1 MMLKFLIGFLFVCT
15 RKVIGVLMDYSKI
28 ISNKLQGMECSG
40 IRKFFDIVN
49 KTDGVISLGVGEPD
63 FKTPYKIRN
72 KVISVLKDEQIKY
85 TSNKGNID
93 LLSGISK
100 YLASRINVSYDSNHE
115 IMATVGGSEAIDLT
129 VRSLINPGDEVII
142 IEPAFVSYRPIIE
155 MSGGNVV
162 EIATSIEDEFRLNP
176 KDLENAIT
184 SKTKLLILSFPNNP
198 TGAIMSRSDLSKIV
212 DIIQKTNI
220 MVISD
225 EIYSELTYGQ
235 DHVSI
240 AEFDGMKERTLIISG
255 FSKAFSMTGWRLG
268 YVAGPKEII
277 SQMIK
282 LHQYTI
288 MCAPTISQIA
298 AIEALRSCDE
308 EVNWMR
314 EEYNKRRKYV
324 VNELKKMGLNCF
336 EPFGAFYVFPDI
348 RSTHMSSDEFCE
360 KLLEAEKV
368 AVVSGRVFGKC
379 GEGFVRVSYCC
390 SMENLIEAMR
400 RLRRFVKSL
409 I

>member
-1 MMLKFLIGFLFVCT
+1 
-15 RKVIGVLMDYSKI
+15 
-28 ISNKLQGMECSG
+28 
-40 IRKFFDIVN
+40 
-49 KTDGVISLGVGEPD
+49 
-63 FKTPYKIRN
+63 
-72 KVISVLKDEQIKY
+72 
-85 TSNKGNID
+85 
-93 LLSGISK
+93 
-100 YLASRINVSYDSNHE
+100 
-115 IMATVGGSEAIDLT
+115 
-129 VRSLINPGDEVII
+129 
-142 IEPAFVSYRPIIE
+142 
-155 MSGGNVV
+155 
-162 EIATSIEDEFRLNP
+162 
-176 KDLENAIT
+176 
-184 SKTKLLILSFPNNP
+184 
-198 TGAIMSRSDLSKIV
+198 
-212 DIIQKTNI
+212 
-220 MVISD
+220 
-225 EIYSELTYGQ
+225 
-235 DHVSI
+235 
-240 AEFDGMKERTLIISG
+240 MKERTLIISG
-255 FSKAFSMTGWRLG
+255 FSKVFSMTGWRLG

-308 EVNWMR
+308 EVNLMR

-324 VNELKKMGLNCF
+324 VNELRKMGLSCF
-336 EPFGAFYVFPDI
+336 EPLGAFYIFPDI
-348 RSTHMSSDEFCE
+348 RATHMTSDEFCE